1 MMRYHPT
8 FTILHNQTI
17 QISVKKILNAT
28 SEISSQFTIPIE
40 RNMELHLYNPS
51 ETFPRKL

>member
-28 SEISSQFTIPIE
+28 SEISSQ
-40 RNMELHLYNPS
+40 LHLYNPS